1 MCVAFANGGESE
13 LHGLHK
19 VCLNQRV
26 FVSVRACMFLHAHTH
41 THTHTHTR
49 TQPLPLTHTL
59 PPSVSAPPQ
68 DLLLSCRLC
77 TQIASEIGAFGI
89 APAELVDMMAGTRI
103 TLNTD
108 IGSYTRAF
116 AGECSR

>member
-1 MCVAFANGGESE
+1 MYVRMHIAAPSKSRPPDLTYIVCVYN
-13 LHGLHK
+13 
-19 VCLNQRV
+19 
-26 FVSVRACMFLHAHTH
+26 ACMHACMHVYTY
-41 THTHTHTR
+41 R
-49 TQPLPLTHTL
+49 SIYRSIDRYLLPLTHTL

-68 DLLLSCRLC
+68 DLLLSCRLS

>member
-1 MCVAFANGGESE
+1 MCLYV
-13 LHGLHK
+13 H
-19 VCLNQRV
+19 
-26 FVSVRACMFLHAHTH
+26 ACFCTH
-41 THTHTHTR
+41 TRTRTRTHTRTR

-89 APAELVDMMAGTRI
+89 APAELMDMMAGTRI